1 MDDGRRTMDDSDI
14 FFLELIKKNRLD
26 KT

>member
-26 KT
+26 